1 MNIST
6 SILPG
11 RGAALPIASQLAG
24 AFRSLWQATERF
36 GQRRAANQLEM
47 LALQYRESNPALAQH
62 MRQAAAECRAEA
74 AGTGQGARS

>member
-6 SILPG
+6 STLQG
-11 RGAALPIASQLAG
+11 GGAAAPIASHLAG
-24 AFRSLWQATERF
+24 AVDRLWQGIERF
-36 GQRRAANQLEM
+36 GQRRAAHQLEM
-47 LALQYRESNPALAQH
+47 LALQYRASNPALAQQ